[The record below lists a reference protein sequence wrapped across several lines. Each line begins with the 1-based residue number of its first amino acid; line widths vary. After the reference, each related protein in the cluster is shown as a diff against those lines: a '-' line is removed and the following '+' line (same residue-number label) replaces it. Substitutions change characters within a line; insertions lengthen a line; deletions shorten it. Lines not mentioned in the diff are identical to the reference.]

1 MARAK
6 KEASSENDAGVV
18 PAQDFA
24 FVYHNHLLDFK
35 AGVKFYPDAQLLAA
49 LRAANA
55 PLKD

>member
-1 MARAK
+1 MARIK
-6 KEASSENDAGVV
+6 KEAAPATDAGVV

-24 FVYHNHLLDFK
+24 FVYHHQLLDFR
-35 AGVKFYPDAQLLAA
+35 AGVAFYPDAQLLAA